1 MKFKM
6 FDGEIKAEDLEETPM
21 EKALKKI
28 RFDLESKNSLL
39 KMENERLTKLFQKT
53 LQSKVY
59 QLFLAFPDYDY
70 ISCNHFHG
78 VALHKK
84 MPMCYGGAIFF
95 KNDNDTKVLGHDFN
109 PQDFPLEESFK
120 LEQCGKD
127 CAYSGQD
134 DCKSRIY
141 RRKDYFENDSYLKI
155 MKLKKEIEERL
166 NEILKEEQMSR
177 YGVGERKEWYNS
189 GYIDA
194 LIWVLGV
201 EK

>member
-1 MKFKM
+1 MKVFN
-6 FDGEIKAEDLEETPM
+6 GEIKAEDLEETPL
-21 EKALKKI
+21 EHSLKTI
-28 RFDLESKNSLL
+28 NFDLESKNSLL

-59 QLFLAFPDYDY
+59 QLFLTFPDYDY
-70 ISCNHFHG
+70 ISCNHFLG

-84 MPMCYGGAIFF
+84 EPKCCGGAIFS
-95 KNDNDTKVLGHDFN
+95 DNNNNMKVLGHDFD
-109 PQDFPLEESFK
+109 PKDFPLEESYK
-120 LEQCGKD
+120 LKQCGKD

-141 RRKDYFENDSYLKI
+141 RRKDYFEDNSHLKL
-155 MKLKKEIEERL
+155 MKLKREIAERL
-166 NEILKEEQMSR
+166 NEMLKEEQMSR
-177 YGVGERKEWYNS
+177 YSAGERKEWYNS

>member
-1 MKFKM
+1 MKV
-6 FDGEIKAEDLEETPM
+6 FDEEIRLEDLKETPL
-21 EKALKKI
+21 EHSLKTI
-28 RFDLESKNSLL
+28 NFDLESKNSLL

-70 ISCNHFHG
+70 ISCNHFLG

-84 MPMCYGGAIFF
+84 EPKCCGGAIFSE
-95 KNDNDTKVLGHDFN
+95 DNRNTKVLGHDFN
-109 PQDFPLEESFK
+109 PQDFPLEESYK
-120 LEQCGKD
+120 LKQCGKD
-127 CAYSGQD
+127 CSYSGQE
-134 DCKSRIY
+134 DCKSRVY
-141 RRKDYFENDSYLKI
+141 RRKDYFEDNSHLKI
-155 MKLKKEIEERL
+155 MKLKREIEERL
-166 NEILKEEQMSR
+166 NEMLKDKENRFDLQ
-177 YGVGERKEWYNS
+177 VRKGWYNS